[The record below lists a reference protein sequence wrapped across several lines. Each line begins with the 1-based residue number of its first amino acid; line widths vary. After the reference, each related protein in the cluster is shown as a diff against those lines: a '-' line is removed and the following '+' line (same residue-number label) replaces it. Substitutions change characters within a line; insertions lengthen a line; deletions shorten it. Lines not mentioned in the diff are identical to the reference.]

1 MGEIM
6 GFIAAAVIV
15 EGILSYVREIV
26 ENKKIHWEIIGAI
39 LIGCM
44 VSFNLNLDF
53 FEMLGL
59 KETYGIIGVILT
71 GILIS
76 RGSNY
81 VFELYDRLT
90 KWKSEGKAE

>member
-1 MGEIM
+1 MGELM
-6 GFIAAAVIV
+6 GFIASAVIV
-15 EGILSYVREIV
+15 EGILSYAKGIV
-26 ENKKIHWEIIGAI
+26 KNKKVHWEIIVAI
-39 LIGCM
+39 MIGCL

-53 FEMLGL
+53 FKMLGL

-81 VFELYDRLT
+81 LFELYDRLT
-90 KWKSEGKAE
+90 KWKSEDKAK